1 MSKQYKSME
10 EVTFWHV
17 DGYTV
22 KHQPASLLDMA
33 EGQPAETYYTWH
45 RDSRAAWAEFRSRP
59 RSGDERV
66 ISVTEYLSE
75 RSQTLGSGNLPA
87 ENSSSSAATSPGQ
100 NPGRR
105 PRPTDKA
112 R

>member
-1 MSKQYKSME
+1 MSDVYETME
-10 EVTFWHV
+10 ELARDHFG
-17 DGYTV
+17 GYAV
-22 KHQPASLLDMA
+22 KHQPASLLDLA

-75 RSQTLGSGNLPA
+75 RRQTQVSGNPPA
-87 ENSSSSAATSPGQ
+87 AKSSSSAAT
-100 NPGRR
+100 
-105 PRPTDKA
+105 
-112 R
+112 

>member
-10 EVTFWHV
+10 EITFWHV
-17 DGYTV
+17 DGYAV

-33 EGQPAETYYTWH
+33 EGQPPETYYTWH

-75 RSQTLGSGNLPA
+75 WRLTLGSGNLPA
-87 ENSSSSAATSPGQ
+87 ENSSSSVATLPGQ

-105 PRPTDKA
+105 RKPTAKGK
-112 R
+112 